1 MAASTYNNN
10 GYITRV
16 TTEALSAGARVEL
29 NSTGCELADAVNEAI
44 GTCEQNVEANTPATI
59 RLFNTPGTRFGIASG
74 AISARASV
82 YAAASGKLSASATG
96 GASAVGI
103 ALSATSA
110 DGDVLEY
117 LPTSLLG

>member
-10 GYITRV
+10 GYITR
-16 TTEALSAGARVEL
+16 TASQDLPAGSRVEL
-29 NSTGCELADAVNEAI
+29 NSTGCELADAVNEAV
-44 GTCEQNVEANTPATI
+44 GTVEQPILSGQPATI

-82 YAAASGKLSASATG
+82 FAGASGKLSASATG

-117 LPTSLLG
+117 LPTSLIG